1 MSPVFA
7 REKGY
12 VFKVYSNE
20 EERMHIHVI
29 KERCSAKF
37 WLEPDIELSKNSG
50 FSDVEIHEIERIIK
64 IYANNFREQYKKHI
78 GKRVN
83 D

>member
-20 EERMHIHVI
+20 KDSMHIHI
-29 KERCSAKF
+29 LKDGKSAKF
-37 WLEPDIELSKNSG
+37 WLEPEIELANNSG
-50 FSDVEIHEIERIIK
+50 FTEVQLNEIERIVK
-64 IYANNFREQYKKHI
+64 IYANNFRKQFKEHI
-78 GKRVN
+78 GKRLN